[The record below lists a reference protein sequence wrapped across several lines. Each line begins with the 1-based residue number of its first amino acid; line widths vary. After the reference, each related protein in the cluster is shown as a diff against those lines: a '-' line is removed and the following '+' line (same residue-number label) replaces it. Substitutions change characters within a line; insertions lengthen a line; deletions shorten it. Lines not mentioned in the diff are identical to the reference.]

1 MADQLDPQNS
11 HVDRL
16 YLFWKAYEE
25 EAISLLEKWHDDP
38 KRIKAANDS
47 AGGSGNPLYDSFL
60 DTWGKGAF
68 QTESVPLEKKSYFA
82 ALGDVSRWLRDSCL
96 EVLATDPKKPKLAVV
111 DASGKPMLAL
121 NKSDKDARDKVAD
134 LIKVFEGEL
143 DGLDK
148 VDTTMEGVA
157 RGGDRYLRALLRM
170 MLIET
175 DCFKTQKY
183 FLENGRVPPD
193 SGQRSGR
200 MTASQASHARG

>member
-1 MADQLDPQNS
+1 MEYKMDPVNS
-11 HVDRL
+11 YADRL
-16 YLFWKAYEE
+16 YLFWHAYEE
-25 EAISLLEKWHDDP
+25 EANSLLEKWHNDP

-60 DTWGKGAF
+60 DTWGNGPF
-68 QTESVPLEKKSYFA
+68 ESDSVPLERKSYFA
-82 ALGDVSRWLRDSCL
+82 ALGFVSRWLRDRCL
-96 EVLATDPKKPKLAVV
+96 GVLATDPKNPKLAVV
-111 DASGKPMLAL
+111 DESGKPMLAL

-134 LIKVFEGEL
+134 LTNVFKGEL

-148 VDTTMEGVA
+148 VDTTTEDVA
-157 RGGDRYLRALLRM
+157 RGEDRYLRALRRM

-193 SGQRSGR
+193 SRV
-200 MTASQASHARG
+200 AA